1 MLPHREVKSP
11 KREKVICTVNFEKC
25 IQDFLDYIELE
36 RNCSPQTVKGYRA
49 ELNFMFRYFKGHGLP
64 LEVQRITLQH
74 VRQYLAYAKK
84 DRNNSP
90 ASLNKKISV
99 LRSFFHFLAGDEGY
113 GIEKNPVSRLTQVKK
128 EKKLPQ
134 ILSLEESRK
143 FLLGI
148 KEVSPYPER
157 DFAIFILFLH
167 TGCRLRELKEL
178 TVSSI
183 DLQERLVLFMG
194 KGSRERVVPLLEETC
209 RALEEYLKVR
219 KPLVETNQLFLNSRG
234 MPISSETIARTFK
247 TLAQKTGVYRK
258 GLSVHK
264 LRHTCLTLLLKE
276 GIDVRTLQEIAGHAD
291 IATTQ
296 IYTHVA
302 QVDLKRQMNKHP
314 LAKKVEGKLT

>member
-1 MLPHREVKSP
+1 MKKP
-11 KREKVICTVNFEKC
+11 EKVTCAVNYEKC

-36 RNCSPQTVKGYRA
+36 RNCSPQTAKGYRA
-49 ELNFMFRYFKGHGLP
+49 ELNFMFKYFVDHNLP
-64 LEVQRITLQH
+64 LDVQRITLQH
-74 VRQYLAYAKK
+74 VRQYLAYSKK
-84 DRNNSP
+84 ERSNSP

-99 LRSFFHFLAGDEGY
+99 LRSFFHFLTGDESY
-113 GIEKNPVSRLTQVKK
+113 GIEKNPVSRLIQVKK

-148 KEVSPYPER
+148 KEVSPNPER
-157 DFAIFILFLH
+157 DFAIFLLFLH

-178 TVSSI
+178 SVSSI
-183 DLQERLVLFMG
+183 ALKERYVRFMG

-209 RALEEYLKVR
+209 GALQEYLKVR
-219 KPLVETNQLFLNSRG
+219 NPVVETSQLFLNSRG
-234 MPISSETIARTFK
+234 MPISSEIIARTFK

-276 GIDVRTLQEIAGHAD
+276 GIDLRTLQEIAGHAD

-302 QVDLKRQMNKHP
+302 QVDLKKQMNKHP
-314 LAKKVEGKLT
+314 LAKKVEDKQT

>member
-1 MLPHREVKSP
+1 MKKP
-11 KREKVICTVNFEKC
+11 EKVTCAVNYEKC

-36 RNCSPQTVKGYRA
+36 RNCSPQTAKGYRA
-49 ELNFMFRYFKGHGLP
+49 ELNFMFKYFVDHNLP
-64 LEVQRITLQH
+64 LDVQRITLQH
-74 VRQYLAYAKK
+74 VRQYLAYSKK
-84 DRNNSP
+84 ERSNSP

-99 LRSFFHFLAGDEGY
+99 LRSFFHFLTGDESY
-113 GIEKNPVSRLTQVKK
+113 GIEKNPVSRLIQVKK

-148 KEVSPYPER
+148 KEVSPNPER
-157 DFAIFILFLH
+157 DFAIFLLFLH

-178 TVSSI
+178 SVSSI
-183 DLQERLVLFMG
+183 DLKERYVRFMG

-209 RALEEYLKVR
+209 GALQEYLKVR
-219 KPLVETNQLFLNSRG
+219 NPVVETSQLFLNSRG
-234 MPISSETIARTFK
+234 MPISSEIIARTFK

-276 GIDVRTLQEIAGHAD
+276 GIDLRTLQEIAGHAD

-302 QVDLKRQMNKHP
+302 QVDLKKQMNKHP
-314 LAKKVEGKLT
+314 LAKKVEDKQT

>member
-1 MLPHREVKSP
+1 MLPHSEVKSR
-11 KREKVICTVNFEKC
+11 KREKVTFTVNYEKC

-36 RNCSPQTVKGYRA
+36 RNCSPQTVKGYRG
-49 ELNFMFRYFKGHGLP
+49 ELNFMVRYFKDHDLP
-64 LEVQRITLQH
+64 LDIQRITLQH
-74 VRQYLAYAKK
+74 VRQYLAYAKN

-99 LRSFFHFLAGDEGY
+99 LRSFFSFLTGDESY
-113 GIEKNPVSRLTQVKK
+113 GIDKNPVSRLGQVKK
-128 EKKLPQ
+128 GKKLPQ

-148 KEVSPYPER
+148 KEVSSYPER
-157 DFAIFILFLH
+157 DFAIFLLFLH

-178 TVSSI
+178 SVSSI
-183 DLQERLVLFMG
+183 DLQERYVRFMG
-194 KGSRERVVPLLEETC
+194 KGDRERIVPLLEETC

-234 MPISSETIARTFK
+234 MPISSEIIARTFK
-247 TLAQKTGVYRK
+247 TLARKTGVYRK
-258 GLSVHK
+258 GLTVHK

-276 GIDVRTLQEIAGHAD
+276 GIDLRTLQEIAGHAD

-302 QVDLKRQMNKHP
+302 QVDLKKQMNKHP
-314 LAKKVEGKLT
+314 LARKVEDKLK

>member
-1 MLPHREVKSP
+1 M
-11 KREKVICTVNFEKC
+11 NFEKC
-25 IQDFLDYIELE
+25 MHDFLDYIELE

-49 ELNFMFRYFKGHGLP
+49 ELKFMFQYFKGHDLP
-64 LEVQRITLQH
+64 LDVQRITLHH
-74 VRQYLAYAKK
+74 VRKYLAYAKK
-84 DRNNSP
+84 ERNNSP

-99 LRSFFHFLAGDEGY
+99 LRSFFHFLTGDESY
-113 GIEKNPVSRLTQVKK
+113 GIEKNPVSRLSQVKK

-157 DFAIFILFLH
+157 DFAIFLMFLH
-167 TGCRLRELKEL
+167 TGCRLSELKGL

-183 DLQERLVLFMG
+183 DLQEKCVRFMG
-194 KGSRERVVPLLEETC
+194 KGSRERIVPLLEETC
-209 RALEEYLKVR
+209 GALEEYLKIR
-219 KPLVETNQLFLNSRG
+219 KPSIQTNQLFLNSRG
-234 MPISSETIARTFK
+234 LPISKETIARTFK
-247 TLAQKTGVYRK
+247 NLAQKTGVYRK
-258 GLSVHK
+258 GLTVHK

-276 GIDVRTLQEIAGHAD
+276 GIDLRTLQEIAGHAD

-302 QVDLKRQMNKHP
+302 QVDLKKQMNKHP
-314 LAKKVEGKLT
+314 LARKVEDKLK